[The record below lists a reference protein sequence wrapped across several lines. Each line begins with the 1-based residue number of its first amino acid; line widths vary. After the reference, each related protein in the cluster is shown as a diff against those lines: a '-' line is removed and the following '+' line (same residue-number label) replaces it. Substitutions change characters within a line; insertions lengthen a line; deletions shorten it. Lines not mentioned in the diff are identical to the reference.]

1 MSQKTSPL
9 HVGSTSPRAFD
20 LAGKAGHPLPR
31 NFIKVIWREMLF
43 ISRWVFDVEGGGVV
57 VAGGGGGGGGRGEGG
72 RSDGVG
78 GVVV

>member
-1 MSQKTSPL
+1 MSQKTSPP

-43 ISRWVFDVEGGGVV
+43 ISRWVFGGEGGGGGCV
-57 VAGGGGGGGGRGEGG
+57 GGGGGGE